1 MVPRMGKLVCARIIS
16 LYLIQV
22 EVLNWSRNLILVIAQ
37 LTYNCTCHCQS
48 VEMRL
53 EISGS
58 AFGGYRGNSA
68 MWHVP
73 ICPHWEGTSLPSR

>member
-1 MVPRMGKLVCARIIS
+1 MVQRPTMDKLVCGCVLLYHIIV
-16 LYLIQV
+16 IIIPV
-22 EVLNWSRNLILVIAQ
+22 EMLNWSRNWILVIAQ

-53 EISGS
+53 EMSGS

-73 ICPHWEGTSLPSR
+73 IYPH